1 MRRGV
6 VTLLVLAVIVTAA
19 RLCHSN
25 VLWADDTLPLAAAL
39 EVARGKVL
47 YRDVWFDKPAL
58 VAWIDLLWGARAGV
72 LLRLAGAAYVIAV
85 AAVAWQFARSKWSE
99 REGLFAAF
107 FAAFFL
113 TFGLPSAVI
122 PLASDMLLVLPH
134 LAAIYFAWR
143 GRAFLS
149 GAAAGIGLLCS
160 SKAIFVLAAC
170 ALWQWRQLPLLL
182 LGFAAPNAIAL
193 GWMWL
198 HGSALDYY
206 RQAWLWGRLY
216 AANTFVEHPF
226 TEGVLR
232 TANWIGFQAA
242 LVVGAIVALRALR
255 REWRFAIWILLA
267 LAGVILGL
275 RFFPRYYF
283 LLLPPMIIAASR
295 GWSLLVI
302 APFGRGSDAGPAA
315 SRLAILALSALLA
328 VPLIRFGKPYITLAR
343 GAAMTDLAMDR
354 DSRDAAEKLRA
365 LSQPGDTLF
374 VWGFRPDIFIDS
386 QIPAGTR
393 FLESQ
398 PVSGVL
404 ADRHLFSNQSIA
416 PDFTAP
422 NVGELLTTQPTWIV
436 DGLGPYNPSLALS
449 QDAALAGWF
458 SHYTEVARTDFSI
471 LYRRRPMTHP

>member
-1 MRRGV
+1 MECKDQSAIFERVRAG
-6 VTLLVLAVIVTAA
+6 LVLTLIAVVVVAA
-19 RLCHSN
+19 RLCHAH
-25 VLWADDTLPLAAAL
+25 VLWADDNLPLAAAI

-58 VAWIDLLWGARAGV
+58 VAWANLLWGARAGV
-72 LLRLAGAAYVIAV
+72 PLRLAGAAYVIAV
-85 AAVAWQFARSKWSE
+85 AAVAWKFARSMWSE
-99 REGLFAAF
+99 REGVYAAL

-134 LAAIYFAWR
+134 LAAVYFAWR

-149 GAAAGIGLLCS
+149 GVATGIGLLCS

-170 ALWQWRQLPLLL
+170 ALWQWRQLPMLLV
-182 LGFAAPNAIAL
+182 GFAAPNALTL

-198 HGSALDYY
+198 HGSASEYY
-206 RQAWLWGRLY
+206 RQAWQWGRIY

-226 TEGVLR
+226 AEGLTR

-242 LVVGAIVALRALR
+242 LVVGAAIALR
-255 REWRFAIWILLA
+255 REWRLAVWILLSF
-267 LAGVILGL
+267 AGVVLGL

-295 GWSLLVI
+295 GWSLVSKSKM
-302 APFGRGSDAGPAA
+302 AM
-315 SRLAILALSALLA
+315 LALVALIA
-328 VPLIRFGKPYITLAR
+328 VPLVRFGKPYVVLAR
-343 GAAMTDLAMDR
+343 GGTMSDLTMDR
-354 DSRDAAEKLRA
+354 DSRAASELLRA
-365 LSQPGDTLF
+365 LSRPGDTLF

-386 QIPAGTR
+386 GLPAGTR

-398 PVSGVL
+398 PISGVL
-404 ADRHLFSNQSIA
+404 ADRHLFSAASIA
-416 PDFTAP
+416 PEFTAP
-422 NVGELLTTQPTWIV
+422 NVRELLTTSPTWVV
-436 DGLGPYNPSLALS
+436 DGLGLYNPSMALTGET
-449 QDAALAGWF
+449 ALAEWF

-471 LYRRRPMTHP
+471 LYRRRQ